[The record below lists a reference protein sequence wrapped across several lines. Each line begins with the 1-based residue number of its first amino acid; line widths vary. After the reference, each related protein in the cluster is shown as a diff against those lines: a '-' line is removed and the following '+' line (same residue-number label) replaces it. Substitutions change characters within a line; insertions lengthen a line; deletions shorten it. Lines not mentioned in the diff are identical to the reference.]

1 MRRAMLLV
9 ACAGA
14 GFLIFLWLTPHGRQ
28 GRPERPSAP
37 TAAEEG
43 GGVGEITTASP
54 RAQVSGPGTA
64 APARRPVAPH
74 HVVQVG
80 PLTPPVMPEYGVG
93 VGVSSGKGQ
102 IGEREDS
109 SKPSSAGQQ
118 PLAEKPAVPVR
129 ESDRPPVL
137 TPPVLLTPVAGYPD
151 GGYRV
156 ALDRSVPTPQLRV
169 EAAQGRVTLRLLV
182 RSDGSVAQ
190 VSVFESS
197 GSQVLDEAAV
207 KAAVKWRFA
216 PASRDGQPVESWAII
231 PIRFVIP

>member
-1 MRRAMLLV
+1 MLLV

-109 SKPSSAGQQ
+109 SKPSSGGDQ
-118 PLAEKPAVPVR
+118 PLAEKPAAPVR
-129 ESDRPPVL
+129 ESDRAPFL
-137 TPPVLLTPVAGYPD
+137 TPPVLLTPVAGYPA

-156 ALDRSVPTPQLRV
+156 VLDRSVLTPQLRV
-169 EAAQGRVTLRLLV
+169 EAAQGRVVLRMLV

-190 VSVFESS
+190 VNVVESS

-207 KAAVKWRFA
+207 NAAVKWRFA

>member
-109 SKPSSAGQQ
+109 SKPSSGGDQ
-118 PLAEKPAVPVR
+118 PLAEKPAAPVR
-129 ESDRPPVL
+129 ESDRAPFL
-137 TPPVLLTPVAGYPD
+137 TPPVLLTPVAGYPA

-156 ALDRSVPTPQLRV
+156 VLDRSVLTPQLRV
-169 EAAQGRVTLRLLV
+169 EAAQGRVVLRMLV

-190 VSVFESS
+190 VNVVESS

-216 PASRDGQPVESWAII
+216 PASRDGQPVESWAVI

>member
-28 GRPERPSAP
+28 GRPVRPSAP

-109 SKPSSAGQQ
+109 SKPSSGGDQ
-118 PLAEKPAVPVR
+118 PLAEKPAAPVR
-129 ESDRPPVL
+129 ESDRAPFL
-137 TPPVLLTPVAGYPD
+137 TPPVLLTPVAGYPA

-156 ALDRSVPTPQLRV
+156 VLDRSVLTPQLRV
-169 EAAQGRVTLRLLV
+169 EAAQGRVVLRMLV

-190 VSVFESS
+190 VNVVESS
-197 GSQVLDEAAV
+197 GSQVLDVAAV
-207 KAAVKWRFA
+207 NAAVKWSFA

>member
-9 ACAGA
+9 AFAGA
-14 GFLIFLWLTPHGRQ
+14 GFLIFVWLTPHERQ
-28 GRPERPSAP
+28 GRPDRPSAL
-37 TAAEEG
+37 TAAEE
-43 GGVGEITTASP
+43 GGVGEITTVSP
-54 RAQVSGPGTA
+54 RAQVSGPRTA
-64 APARRPVAPH
+64 APARRPVAPQ

-80 PLTPPVMPEYGVG
+80 PLTPPVMPEYGVR
-93 VGVSSGKGQ
+93 VSSGKGQ

-109 SKPSSAGQQ
+109 SKRSSGGDQ
-118 PLAEKPAVPVR
+118 PLAEKPADPVR
-129 ESDRPPVL
+129 ESDRAPFL
-137 TPPVLLTPVAGYPD
+137 TPPVLLTPVAGYPA

-156 ALDRSVPTPQLRV
+156 VLDRSVLTPQLRV
-169 EAAQGRVTLRLLV
+169 EAAQGRVVLRMLV

-190 VSVFESS
+190 VNVVESS

-207 KAAVKWRFA
+207 NAAVKWRFA

>member
-9 ACAGA
+9 AFAGA
-14 GFLIFLWLTPHGRQ
+14 GFLIFVWLTPHGRP
-28 GRPERPSAP
+28 GRPDRPSAP

-109 SKPSSAGQQ
+109 SKPSSGGDQ
-118 PLAEKPAVPVR
+118 PLAEKPAAPVR
-129 ESDRPPVL
+129 ESDRAPFL
-137 TPPVLLTPVAGYPD
+137 TPPVLLTPVAGYPA

-156 ALDRSVPTPQLRV
+156 VLDRSVLTPQLRV
-169 EAAQGRVTLRLLV
+169 EAAQGRVVLRMLV

-190 VSVFESS
+190 VNVVESS

-216 PASRDGQPVESWAII
+216 PASRDGQPVESWAVI

>member
-1 MRRAMLLV
+1 VRRAMLLV

-109 SKPSSAGQQ
+109 SKPSSGGDQ
-118 PLAEKPAVPVR
+118 PLAEKPAAPVR
-129 ESDRPPVL
+129 ESDRAPFL
-137 TPPVLLTPVAGYPD
+137 TPPVLLTPVAGYPA

-156 ALDRSVPTPQLRV
+156 VLDRSVLTPQLRV
-169 EAAQGRVTLRLLV
+169 EAAQGRVVLRMLV

-190 VSVFESS
+190 VNVVESS

-207 KAAVKWRFA
+207 NAAVKWRFA

>member
-1 MRRAMLLV
+1 MRRAMLFV

-14 GFLIFLWLTPHGRQ
+14 GFLIFVWITPHGRQ
-28 GRPERPSAP
+28 GRPDRPSAP
-37 TAAEEG
+37 TAAEE

-54 RAQVSGPGTA
+54 RAQVSGPRTA
-64 APARRPVAPH
+64 APARRPVAPQ

-80 PLTPPVMPEYGVG
+80 PLTPPVMPEYGVR
-93 VGVSSGKGQ
+93 VSSGKGQ

-109 SKPSSAGQQ
+109 SKPSSGGDQ
-118 PLAEKPAVPVR
+118 PLAEKPAAPVR
-129 ESDRPPVL
+129 ESDRAPFL
-137 TPPVLLTPVAGYPD
+137 TPPVLLTPVAGYPA

-156 ALDRSVPTPQLRV
+156 VLDRSVLTPQLRV
-169 EAAQGRVTLRLLV
+169 EAAQGRVVLRMLV

-190 VSVFESS
+190 VNVVESS

-207 KAAVKWRFA
+207 NAAVKWRFA

>member
-1 MRRAMLLV
+1 VRRAMLLV

-64 APARRPVAPH
+64 VPARRPVAPY

-80 PLTPPVMPEYGVG
+80 PLTPPVMPEYGSRVP
-93 VGVSSGKGQ
+93 SGKGQ
-102 IGEREDS
+102 IGEREDP

-118 PLAEKPAVPVR
+118 PLAEKPAVPVT

-156 ALDRSVPTPQLRV
+156 ALDRSVLTPQLRV

-190 VSVFESS
+190 VNVFESS

-207 KAAVKWRFA
+207 NAAVKWRFA

>member
-9 ACAGA
+9 AFAGA
-14 GFLIFLWLTPHGRQ
+14 GFLIFVWITPHGRQ
-28 GRPERPSAP
+28 GRPDRPSAP
-37 TAAEEG
+37 TAAEE

-54 RAQVSGPGTA
+54 RAQVSGPRTA
-64 APARRPVAPH
+64 APARRPVAPQ

-80 PLTPPVMPEYGVG
+80 PLTPPVMPEYGVR
-93 VGVSSGKGQ
+93 VSSGKGQ

-109 SKPSSAGQQ
+109 SKPSSGGDQ
-118 PLAEKPAVPVR
+118 PLAEKPAAPVR
-129 ESDRPPVL
+129 ESDRATFL
-137 TPPVLLTPVAGYPD
+137 TPPVLLTPVAGYPA

-156 ALDRSVPTPQLRV
+156 VLDRSVLTPQLRV
-169 EAAQGRVTLRLLV
+169 EAAQGRAVLRMLV

-190 VSVFESS
+190 VNVFESS

-207 KAAVKWRFA
+207 NAAVKWRFA

>member
-1 MRRAMLLV
+1 MLLV
-9 ACAGA
+9 AFAGA
-14 GFLIFLWLTPHGRQ
+14 GFLIFVWITPHGRQ

-64 APARRPVAPH
+64 ARRPVAPH

-109 SKPSSAGQQ
+109 SKPSSGGDQR
-118 PLAEKPAVPVR
+118 LAEKPAAPVR
-129 ESDRPPVL
+129 ESDRAPFL
-137 TPPVLLTPVAGYPD
+137 TPPAVLTPVAGYPS
-151 GGYRV
+151 GLYRV
-156 ALDRSVPTPQLRV
+156 VLDRSVLTPQLRV
-169 EAAQGRVTLRLLV
+169 EAAQGRVVLRILV
-182 RSDGSVAQ
+182 RSQGSVAQ
-190 VSVFESS
+190 VNVVESS
-197 GSQVLDEAAV
+197 GSQVLDERALKSSV
-207 KAAVKWRFA
+207 KVMFA
-216 PASRDGQPVESWAII
+216 PASRDGQPV
-231 PIRFVIP
+231 